1 MSALGLAIFLV
12 GGAIAIWASNTGIK
26 SNYSFVKVSTY
37 MSPMLILIISEKF
50 AIKSGAKAN
59 RYKLSTLKGW
69 YGLVTPLTLVIAT
82 AMTANSANAAL
93 YRKAEFSMP
102 SKQLEIYVDKEAQ
115 SELENY
121 NYLTS
126 YRAISNLLGVLG
138 NVHWISKAPNDQ
150 RLATRLDKE
159 LRVLCFAADNVC
171 NGPGGEIAVP
181 ALNKYGMRV
190 FRSTIST
197 AEFAALTPRDRFYKA
212 MEVVGQPRFEV
223 PERFIGGNPL
233 LKTDK

>member
-1 MSALGLAIFLV
+1 
-12 GGAIAIWASNTGIK
+12 
-26 SNYSFVKVSTY
+26 
-37 MSPMLILIISEKF
+37 MLILIISEKF

-59 RYKLSTLKGW
+59 RNKLSTLRGW
-69 YGLVTPLTLVIAT
+69 YGLATPISFVLVA
-82 AMTANSANAAL
+82 ALSANSANSAL

-102 SKQLEIYVDKEAQ
+102 SKQLEIYNDAEAQ
-115 SELENY
+115 SELVNY

-150 RLATRLDKE
+150 RLETRLDKE

-190 FRSTIST
+190 FRSTVTT